1 MIRIA
6 IAGTCGFAYIL
17 ASEIVQTANVV
28 IVLSRQVRKPYHL
41 GLCYTNRT
49 QGCPEFEQNLGVQTA
64 VVNYASVDELQY
76 TLLGIDLVISTIAGD
91 EQLNLINAARR
102 AHVRTFVPSE
112 FEGGI
117 GHRPTPDPLD
127 CGSEAAMK
135 LLLRYSQ
142 SGSNRMGYTIFSCG
156 VFYERFGPGGLG
168 LYNICAG
175 SNDQIPGNFL
185 VDVEAS
191 TAEIIVHDAQG
202 RPIEVSMTSVYDF
215 ARFIAAAINIG
226 PTEWPTEFKMRGD
239 QMSVRNIVAACSNVR
254 GGTSLFTNRIIFSL
268 FGRRIADPQY
278 SSHQSGSS
286 PIQGLTSSHRL
297 QSRSGGLESLVLPPT
312 TSYDCQRS
320 IQLPSS

>member
-1 MIRIA
+1 MMRIA
-6 IAGTCGFAYIL
+6 IAGACGFAYIL

-28 IVLSRQVRKPYHL
+28 MVLSRQE
-41 GLCYTNRT
+41 
-49 QGCPEFEQNLGVQTA
+49 CPEFEQNLGVLMA
-64 VVNYASVDELQY
+64 VVNYASVEELRYSLQ
-76 TLLGIDLVISTIAGD
+76 GIDLVISTIAGD

-117 GHRPTPDPLD
+117 GHLPTPDPLD
-127 CGSEAAMK
+127 CGSEAAME
-135 LLLRYSQ
+135 LLLRHSQ

-156 VFYERFGPGGLG
+156 IFYERFGPGGLG

-175 SNDQIPGNFL
+175 SNVQIPGNFL

-202 RPIEVSMTSVYDF
+202 RPIEVSMTSVYDV

-239 QMSVRNIVAACSNVR
+239 QMSVRDIVAACSKVR
-254 GGTSLFTNRIIFSL
+254 GVPINPVVHQYKDLQAPIDYNLDQEGLDRWYYLQRLLTIAN
-268 FGRRIADPQY
+268 GRYSFRQANLNETVDRTENVGVTPERFRDWLQRVWPQ
-278 SSHQSGSS
+278 
-286 PIQGLTSSHRL
+286 PPALC
-297 QSRSGGLESLVLPPT
+297 LE
-312 TSYDCQRS
+312 
-320 IQLPSS
+320 